1 MKSVFIFSILI
12 FQLILPLHAQQIFG
26 LTYDICVPILD
37 TKEHVSNISFVGF
50 GLDARQMMNEK
61 VSFGVTFHWNSFK
74 DDRLEK
80 VDTGEGSFIA
90 IDDRT
95 LESFPILLSSHFY
108 FFGEMDNFR
117 PYIGTNVGTYFII
130 QRSNVDG
137 IRRVYKNWHLGLA
150 PDVGFMIK
158 FMRDVHIML
167 TLRFNY
173 AAPTGGSP
181 AQTYW
186 SVLFGF
192 VSVSLF

>member
-1 MKSVFIFSILI
+1 MYNEGLQGMKNAYTFFILVFFLV
-12 FQLILPLHAQQIFG
+12 LPLHAQQIFG

-95 LESFPILLSSHFY
+95 LESFPISIFLVRWIISDRISAPMLVLILSYNEVMSMVS
-108 FFGEMDNFR
+108 GA
-117 PYIGTNVGTYFII
+117 FIKT
-130 QRSNVDG
+130 G
-137 IRRVYKNWHLGLA
+137 ISGLRRTSAL
-150 PDVGFMIK
+150 
-158 FMRDVHIML
+158 
-167 TLRFNY
+167 
-173 AAPTGGSP
+173 
-181 AQTYW
+181 
-186 SVLFGF
+186 
-192 VSVSLF
+192 